1 MAFRGFRRKRRLLRA
16 KRFAKKYGKRFAKR
30 GFAKR
35 LAKKYGKRF
44 AKRRVK
50 RFLSPRSSASG
61 INSKEYECLY

>member
-30 GFAKR
+30 LAKKCGKR

-44 AKRRVK
+44 AKRFR
-50 RFLSPRSSASG
+50 SPRSSASG